1 MEEKLENYSGH
12 NRKVQ
17 SLISYSILTT
27 WFFFIRTNSYTMESM
42 INYIIYVIYQPT
54 PDYLEAD
61 K

>member
-17 SLISYSILTT
+17 SLISYSIPTT
-27 WFFFIRTNSYTMESM
+27 WFFFIRTNSYTMEYM
-42 INYIIYVIYQPT
+42 INYIIYVIYQST